1 MCDTLV
7 ALGNSTE
14 SGNVVFGKNSDRP
27 QDEAQLITY
36 NPRTKYNNG
45 ENVRCTYIS
54 IPQVRETAAVYMSQP
69 FWMFGCEMGCNEYN
83 VVIGNEAV
91 YSKEE
96 YHETGL
102 LGMDL
107 LRLGLERGKSAKEA
121 LDVITN
127 LLERHGQ
134 GGSCAYNQLGWIYHN
149 SYIIADESEAYVLET
164 ADRWWIVEAVKEI
177 RSISNNLSIR
187 GKGDYRRKGII
198 QYAIEMDYCK
208 DDDDF
213 DFAIIFSDPQI
224 PYKFSPYSR
233 DECTSIMLEENRNKI
248 NPTRMMKFLREH
260 DVGICMHGSFQST
273 SSQVSHLKKDSEK
286 SVHWFT
292 GGSLPCLN
300 IFKPYIFPL
309 DGQKFIA
316 QKPGPYK
323 ELNPEWFWSRH
334 RDFIRPYRRRSIK
347 PEKQIYLDNIRDV
360 ENRLITDEKE
370 INSRTD
376 TLSKNEFKVSYLD
389 LNKKAWD
396 IAEEL
401 INV

>member
-14 SGNVVFGKNSDRP
+14 DGNVVFGKNSDRP

-36 NPRTKYNNG
+36 NPRIRYSNG
-45 ENVRCTYIS
+45 EEVSCTYIT

-69 FWMFGCEMGCNEYN
+69 FWMFGCEMGINEYG
-83 VVIGNEAV
+83 VVVGNEAV

-96 YHETGL
+96 YHESGL

-107 LRLGLERGKSAKEA
+107 LRLGLERGKSAKET
-121 LDVITN
+121 LKVITD
-127 LLERHGQ
+127 LLEKYGQ
-134 GGSCAYNQLGWIYHN
+134 GGSCAFNQQGWIYHN
-149 SYIIADESEAYVLET
+149 SYIIADKNEAYVLET
-164 ADRWWIVEAVKEI
+164 ADRWWIVETIKEF

-187 GKGDYRRKGII
+187 GKGDLRRKGII
-198 QYAIEMDYCK
+198 QHAIEKGYCK
-208 DDDDF
+208 DDNDF

-224 PYKFSPYSR
+224 PNSFPSNSR
-233 DECTSIMLEENRNKI
+233 DACTSIMLNENKNKM
-248 NPTRMMKFLREH
+248 NPTIMMEFLREH

-273 SSQVSHLKKDSEK
+273 SSQVSHIKKDLNK

-316 QKPGPYK
+316 LKPGPYS
-323 ELNPEWFWSRH
+323 ELDPTWFWSRH
-334 RDFIRPYRRRSIK
+334 KDFIKPYKKRSVR
-347 PEKQIYLDNIRDV
+347 PEKQIFLDRVKGYEDT
-360 ENRLITDEKE
+360 LIADEKE
-370 INSRTD
+370 ISNQAPS
-376 TLSKNEFKVSYLD
+376 LSANENMQNYLD

-396 IAEEL
+396 IAEKL
-401 INV
+401 IK